1 MLQMRQSMPNDL
13 PCLRKYQVHPVHL
26 PQMWVD
32 CYPCQDTN
40 EGETMKFDIEIELL
54 LAELDELQKQYD
66 SLWNYFNAHQP
77 FSLSEWMKLQ
87 FRGEEE

>member
-13 PCLRKYQVHPVHL
+13 SCLRKYEVYPVDL
-26 PQMWVD
+26 SQMWVD

-40 EGETMKFDIEIELL
+40 EGETMNLEDEIELL
-54 LAELDELQKQYD
+54 LAELDELKVQYD
-66 SLWNYFNAHQP
+66 SLWHYFNAYHP
-77 FSLSEWMKLQ
+77 FRLGEWMKLQ